1 MLVETIKDGLVVHEF
16 IGVAVSILN
25 KLILYALIDEVK
37 ECRLLNHSKLAV
49 RDDRDSPRDPSV
61 LFSEGVA
68 VYFLDHVDKLLAVL
82 HLDIAE
88 EMAEKVDNREE
99 TSVDLV
105 FLLLS
110 WVGLDPV
117 HLVVLSHADQ
127 LLELL
132 VTVLKSQFGLLL
144 IRVLVCLLGHWL

>member
-1 MLVETIKDGLVVHEF
+1 M
-16 IGVAVSILN
+16 
-25 KLILYALIDEVK
+25 
-37 ECRLLNHSKLAV
+37 
-49 RDDRDSPRDPSV
+49 
-61 LFSEGVA
+61 
-68 VYFLDHVDKLLAVL
+68 DHIDKLLAVL